1 MNFEDLYLF
10 VNVLS
15 VKFGGVASF
24 GGTIG
29 SAASNLQKF
38 LHKSLICH
46 WFVIVFH
53 YIQGFIQDFELG
65 GGGWGG
71 KETRW

>member
-1 MNFEDLYLF
+1 MAFSVRIASKEKTFINFEDLYLF

-24 GGTIG
+24 GGTVG

-38 LHKSLICH
+38 SPQKFYLPLVCDSFPLYTG
-46 WFVIVFH
+46 FH
-53 YIQGFIQDFELG
+53 TGF
-65 GGGWGG
+65 
-71 KETRW
+71 

>member
-24 GGTIG
+24 GGTVG

-38 LHKSLICH
+38 SPQSLICH
-46 WFVIVFH
+46 CFVIVFH

-65 GGGWGG
+65 AGE
-71 KETRW
+71 KETGW